1 MSMVLQEW
9 LYKLSQWT
17 LHHLLQNQVER
28 RTPWTHLAVGRLSG
42 GSSDTMTDVG
52 AEGEEGDAG
61 GFL

>member
-1 MSMVLQEW
+1 MVLQEW

-28 RTPWTHLAVGRLSG
+28 PLDSSGDVGRLSG
-42 GSSDTMTDVG
+42 GSCDTMTDVG